1 MFKKFNLILV
11 STLLLTF
18 NVYSQKGTYGNISFE
33 KATNISGKQRML
45 SQRIAKLFLLK
56 KAGANG
62 AELDQEYNSSLRLF
76 ARNLSILEANGKNA
90 SAKVQLSIKSEK
102 MQWKYFDKTL
112 HSKTAPSVK
121 LVMEM
126 SNDLLKKAHALVLAI
141 EEESKFTK
149 DLKNGISTKFNQNLK
164 VETVNISGKQR
175 MLSQRLCLYYTA
187 CRLFRKEKKDA
198 KGLCK
203 EVENIYEEM
212 NESLNHLLISDLNSF
227 PIEANIGEILSL
239 MSFIEDNRRAFYNN
253 KLPLGKIISLTNE
266 ITNLYNIVTGQYTA
280 L

>member
-102 MQWKYFDKTL
+102 TQWKYFDKTL
-112 HSKTAPSVK
+112 HNKTAPSVK

-203 EVENIYEEM
+203 EVENIYGEM
-212 NESLNHLLISDLNSF
+212 N
-227 PIEANIGEILSL
+227 A
-239 MSFIEDNRRAFYNN
+239 
-253 KLPLGKIISLTNE
+253 SLT
-266 ITNLYNIVTGQYTA
+266 VSYTH
-280 L
+280 LTLPTIYSV